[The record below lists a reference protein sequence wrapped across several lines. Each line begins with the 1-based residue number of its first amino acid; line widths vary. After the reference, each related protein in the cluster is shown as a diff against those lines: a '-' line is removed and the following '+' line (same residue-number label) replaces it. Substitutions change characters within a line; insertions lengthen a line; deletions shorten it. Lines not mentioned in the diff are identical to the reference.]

1 MTEWPSLHYT
11 SPRTSNRCSGLAQI
25 LEGCIPNRKKMCNGQ
40 DTWNRLL
47 VRKQWRFGYYWR
59 INTKSLLPET
69 HRLSLYQQDLLRTR
83 VLFLLLQIC
92 TLAFNVVFCASLSV
106 FPLLHTF
113 FSFLTEVQS
122 SPFLTPHCTR
132 HSFVNIHSK
141 PRSRPLSP
149 GTATQ
154 LPSWL
159 SPTVLSHFPGTPLLA
174 LGHTLPG
181 QIWRE
186 ELLPFL
192 LETSWFKQ
200 KKAIWFRDT
209 RKKIVSIKNIKHNY
223 FLAFYFHWL
232 KQSSRQEICYI
243 TST

>member
-92 TLAFNVVFCASLSV
+92 TLAFNVVSCASLSV

-113 FSFLTEVQS
+113 FFSQRFKALGFSPHIAQGTHLSTES
-122 SPFLTPHCTR
+122 ISTPSLEVDR
-132 HSFVNIHSK
+132 F
-141 PRSRPLSP
+141 
-149 GTATQ
+149 
-154 LPSWL
+154 
-159 SPTVLSHFPGTPLLA
+159 LLA
-174 LGHTLPG
+174 LLPSCPADCLPLCSATFKGHL
-181 QIWRE
+181 
-186 ELLPFL
+186 
-192 LETSWFKQ
+192 S
-200 KKAIWFRDT
+200 
-209 RKKIVSIKNIKHNY
+209 
-223 FLAFYFHWL
+223 
-232 KQSSRQEICYI
+232 
-243 TST
+243 